1 MTSPTTTA
9 AWRSTPDGDV
19 LVQHGR
25 IVAELRRST
34 DFPELWISAKPV
46 LPGEHTR
53 LAGRLLV
60 SRRLRLTARDFV
72 GDAA

>member
-1 MTSPTTTA
+1 MTSPTTT
-9 AWRSTPDGDV
+9 WRSTPDGDV
-19 LVQHGR
+19 LVQNGR
-25 IVAELRRST
+25 VVAQLRRST
-34 DFPELWISAKPV
+34 DFPGLWKITRPV